1 MNNDKN
7 NDTIKLLKECNLGC
21 KMAVNSLNQIS
32 EYVKNTGFADL
43 VKKSIKEHE
52 KLGDETAQKLAE
64 AGVEEK
70 EPGTMTSAFSWF
82 STEMKMMMKD
92 SDGEA
97 AKIMIDGCSMG
108 IQSIGEKKNHFKDAS
123 QDAIKLASDLIE
135 MEEKLI
141 KELEAYL

>member
-1 MNNDKN
+1 MN
-7 NDTIKLLKECNLGC
+7 NDTIKLLRECNLGC

-32 EYVKNTGFADL
+32 EYVTNPKFAEL
-43 VKKSIKEHE
+43 VNKSVKDHE
-52 KLGDETAQKLAE
+52 QLGDETAKKLAE

-92 SDGEA
+92 TDGEA

-108 IQSIGEKKNHFKDAS
+108 IQSIGEKKNHFKEAEG
-123 QDAIKLASDLIE
+123 DAIKIATDLIE
-135 MEEKLI
+135 IEEKLI

>member
-1 MNNDKN
+1 MN

-32 EYVKNTGFADL
+32 EYVTNPKFKDL
-43 VKKSIKEHE
+43 INKSIQEHE
-52 KLGDETAQKLAE
+52 KIGDETAQKLSE

-82 STEMKMMMKD
+82 TTEMKMMMKD
-92 SDGEA
+92 TDGEA
-97 AKIMIDGCSMG
+97 AKIVMDGCSMG
-108 IQSIGEKKNHFKDAS
+108 IQSIGQKKNQFKEAENDAVRI
-123 QDAIKLASDLIE
+123 ATELME

>member
-1 MNNDKN
+1 MN
-7 NDTIKLLKECNLGC
+7 NDTIKLLRECNLGC

-32 EYVKNTGFADL
+32 EYVTNPKFADL
-43 VKKSIKEHE
+43 VNKSIEEHE

-82 STEMKMMMKD
+82 STEVKMMMKD
-92 SDGEA
+92 TDGEA

-108 IQSIGEKKNHFKDAS
+108 IQSIGEKKNHFKEAE
-123 QDAIKLASDLIE
+123 QDAVKIASDLIK
-135 MEEKLI
+135 MEEALI
-141 KELEAYL
+141 KELESYL

>member
-1 MNNDKN
+1 MN
-7 NDTIKLLKECNLGC
+7 NDTIKLLRECNLGC

-32 EYVKNTGFADL
+32 EYVTNSNFADL
-43 VKKSIKEHE
+43 VNKSIKEHE
-52 KLGDETAQKLAE
+52 KMGDETAQKLAE

-82 STEMKMMMKD
+82 STEIKMMMKD
-92 SDGEA
+92 TDGEA
-97 AKIMIDGCSMG
+97 AKIIIDGCSMG
-108 IQSIGEKKNHFKDAS
+108 IQSIGEKKNHFKEADGDAVR
-123 QDAIKLASDLIE
+123 IASDLIE